1 MTESDLLLRQI
12 HPSFIQSG
20 RVTSQAFRPTPK
32 DEGKL
37 SAYDGN
43 MIEPQPAWQHYSE
56 VLKKASVGV
65 MAVSRDECTALNLSI
80 EPNPTPFPE
89 HMLIDFRAFDKK
101 VVEAMAKQL
110 RRHAEVRGW
119 LFLAANAHPP
129 HEQSGSAS

>member
-1 MTESDLLLRQI
+1 MTAPNLLLRQI

-32 DEGKL
+32 DEGQL

-56 VLKKASVGV
+56 ILKKASAGV
-65 MAVSRDECTALNLSI
+65 MAVSRDECMALDLSI
-80 EPNPTPFPE
+80 QADPTPFTE

-101 VVEAMAKQL
+101 IVESMAKQL
-110 RRHAEVRGW
+110 RHQAEMRGW
-119 LFLAANAHPP
+119 LFQAASAH
-129 HEQSGSAS
+129 SAR